1 MVHTQRRTCENVSP
15 ATVVLPVVVIFV
27 LAGLIQSAVGFG
39 SALVAM
45 PLLALVIDL
54 QTATPVVG
62 LVVLA
67 ISGLMLLR
75 NWRNVNVRDGWQLV
89 VSAVLGIPFGLMLL
103 RGGSETIVKGV
114 LGAVLIAFGLYRL
127 ISPRVPVLKRQGWLW
142 ASGFISG
149 VLGGAYNTNGPPI
162 VIYGAVRRWPPDR
175 FRATLQMVFLATG
188 VFIAAGQGLAGFWSP
203 TVFRLV
209 LYALPGVAVG
219 TLAGSRLGRTIR
231 HETFNRIVYVLLIV
245 MGIMMF
251 V

>member
-1 MVHTQRRTCENVSP
+1 VSSS
-15 ATVVLPVVVIFV
+15 TVVLPVVAIFV

-75 NWRNVNVRDGWQLV
+75 NWRNVNVRDGWRLV
-89 VSAVLGIPFGLMLL
+89 ASAVLGIPFGLMLL
-103 RGGSETIVKGV
+103 RGGSEAIIKGV
-114 LGAVLIAFGLYRL
+114 LGAVLVAFGLYRL
-127 ISPRVPVLKRQGWLW
+127 ISPRVREPNGAGWLW
-142 ASGFISG
+142 VSGFISG

-162 VIYGAVRRWPPDR
+162 VIYGSARRWSPDR

-188 VFIAAGQGLAGFWSP
+188 VFIAAGQGLAGFWTS

-209 LYALPGVAVG
+209 LYALPAVAVG
-219 TLAGSRLGRTIR
+219 TLAGGRLGRAIR
-231 HETFNRIVYVLLIV
+231 QEMFNRIVYVLLIV
-245 MGIMMF
+245 MGIMMW